1 MKSST
6 SPIFF
11 WRETG
16 PHGYL
21 SQWSPHPFT
30 SPASSATSSPAA
42 TFETAEHYMMHGKAL
57 LFSDTLTALSILQ
70 ASSPRSVKALGR
82 KVAPFDEA
90 VWTAEREN
98 IVREGNLL
106 KFRAHPDLRAALLA
120 TGDRELAGA
129 SPRDRVWGI
138 GYSPDKAPHTN
149 RSAWGL
155 NLLGKVLM
163 QVREELRRE
172 EETGEETGE
181 GKAKEDEGKKTTAE
195 A

>member
-1 MKSST
+1 MVPQPLHQPGLLRHLVPRRNLRDGGT
-6 SPIFF
+6 LHDARQSPPLL
-11 WRETG
+11 RH
-16 PHGYL
+16 PHGPL
-21 SQWSPHPFT
+21 H
-30 SPASSATSSPAA
+30 PASLQPAQRES
-42 TFETAEHYMMHGKAL
+42 TGQE
-57 LFSDTLTALSILQ
+57 
-70 ASSPRSVKALGR
+70 
-82 KVAPFDEA
+82 VAPFDEA

-120 TGDRELAGA
+120 TGDRELAEA